1 MITREQLR
9 QLAEFQSPQGNA
21 VSFYFHPGIPRNKAH
36 REEHI
41 LIKDLVHDALASA
54 PAHAVND
61 GLRSDLDRIAAL
73 GEKLPNNHTRGKAIL
88 ACAQSGIWVEVD
100 FAAGHLTNRLIVN
113 SRFHLTPLT
122 AALSESAQCCVA
134 VVDRE
139 KALISKF
146 DLAGGFTLLEE
157 IFSPTP
163 RRVRFAGFAG
173 YEAGHIERHIENE
186 AMRHFK
192 QVADRVLELLET
204 NGFEGLIIGCRDES
218 WPEFEPHLHPYLK
231 QKLLGRF
238 SADQATPIPELVR
251 ETQRLLEERKTSERQ
266 ALVREVLGEAHR
278 NARGV
283 LGLRQVLLALEKG
296 EVQTLLLG
304 PNFSAR
310 AVECRHCG
318 HMDTRTMKNCTL
330 CGKETSE
337 VEDIADALVA
347 DAIRRGAEIV
357 QVDGDPSFD
366 AAGNVGALL
375 RFRSDQNTAEKLAS

>member
-9 QLAEFQSPQGNA
+9 QLAEFQSPQGSA

-41 LIKDLVHDALASA
+41 LIKDLVHDALASV
-54 PAHAVND
+54 PAHSVTD
-61 GLRSDLDRIAAL
+61 GLRSDLERIVAL
-73 GEKLPNNHTRGKAIL
+73 GDKLPNNHTRGKAIL
-88 ACAQSGIWVEVD
+88 ACAQSGIWAEID
-100 FAAGHLTNRLIVN
+100 FAAGQLTNRLVVN
-113 SRFHLTPLT
+113 SRFHLAPLT
-122 AALSESAQCCVA
+122 AALSQAAPCCVA

-146 DLAGGFTLLEE
+146 DAVNGLALLEE
-157 IFSPTP
+157 IFTPVP
-163 RRVRFAGFAG
+163 RRVRSDGFAG
-173 YEAGHIERHIENE
+173 YEAGHIDRHIDNE

-204 NGFEGLIIGCRDES
+204 NGFEGLIIGCRDDA

-238 SADQATPIPELVR
+238 SADQATPVAELTR
-251 ETQRLLEERKTSERQ
+251 ETHRLLDERKASERQ
-266 ALVREVLGEAHR
+266 GLIHEVMGEAHR
-278 NARGV
+278 NGRGV
-283 LGLRQVLLALEKG
+283 LGLRQVLLSLEKG

-304 PNFSAR
+304 SKFSAR
-310 AVECRHCG
+310 AVECPHCG
-318 HMDTRTMKNCTL
+318 HMDTRSMKNCTL

>member
-9 QLAEFQSPQGNA
+9 QLAEFQSSQGNA
-21 VSFYFHPGIPRNKAH
+21 VSFYFHPGIPQNKAH

-41 LIKDLVHDALASA
+41 LVKDLVHDALASVPA
-54 PAHAVND
+54 PAMTD
-61 GLRSDLDRIAAL
+61 GLRSDLNRIAAL

-88 ACAQSGIWVEVD
+88 ACAQSGIWVEID

-113 SRFHLTPLT
+113 SRFHLAPLT
-122 AALSESAQCCVA
+122 AALSESAPCCVA

-146 DLAGGFTLLEE
+146 DSSGLALLEE
-157 IFSPTP
+157 VFNPTP
-163 RRVRFAGFAG
+163 RRVRTAGFAG
-173 YEAGHIERHIENE
+173 YEAGHIERHIDNE

-192 QVADRVLELLET
+192 QVADRIRELLET
-204 NGFEGLIIGCRDES
+204 HGFEGLIIACRDES
-218 WPEFEPHLHPYLK
+218 WPEIEPHLHAYLK
-231 QKLLGRF
+231 QRLLGRF
-238 SADQATPIPELVR
+238 SADPATPVSELVR
-251 ETQRLLEERKTSERQ
+251 ATQSLLDERNISARQ
-266 ALVREVLGEAHR
+266 ALIHEVLGEAHR

-296 EVQTLLLG
+296 EVHTLLLG
-304 PNFSAR
+304 PKFSAR

-357 QVDGDPSFD
+357 QVNGDPSFD

-375 RFRSDQNTAEKLAS
+375 RFRSDQNTAERLAS